1 MSTCQEITQLPAT
14 GLKFLHGCFT
24 RLEWEYLKTQ
34 REFLDRLAQISSPDD
49 AEPLVLLGLTLL
61 EREPQLGNFEV
72 SKDR

>member
-1 MSTCQEITQLPAT
+1 
-14 GLKFLHGCFT
+14 
-24 RLEWEYLKTQ
+24 LEWEYLKTQ

-72 SKDR
+72 SEDR